1 MTTQSTSLARVR
13 FIEQRG
19 KRILLIDF
27 SGLQATEEI
36 LAEVENAR
44 AVVAAQPPAS
54 LLTLTHV
61 KGARYTPPVMEALK
75 KLAADNK
82 PYVRAAAVVGMEGL
96 HRVLYRAVILFSRRN
111 IETFDS
117 MNEARE
123 WLATQG

>member
-44 AVVAAQPPAS
+44 ALSGAAPP
-54 LLTLTHV
+54 
-61 KGARYTPPVMEALK
+61 RYSVQ
-75 KLAADNK
+75 
-82 PYVRAAAVVGMEGL
+82 AVSE
-96 HRVLYRAVILFSRRN
+96 
-111 IETFDS
+111 
-117 MNEARE
+117 
-123 WLATQG
+123 